1 MKFKIMALFT
11 IFLIASCSNAEAS
24 LTINEAENIGFQKEK
39 QQLFQMI
46 GATDGWSG
54 TWEGEK
60 VELYQF
66 ESPEKIKK
74 DLFSTSTDKGNI
86 SGWVDKCTVRNM
98 FMLSK
103 GKKACSKLKT
113 LADS

>member
-1 MKFKIMALFT
+1 MKLKLMSLVT
-11 IFLIASCSNAEAS
+11 IFLIASCSNAEAP
-24 LTINEAENIGFQKEK
+24 LTINEAESIGFKKKQ

-46 GATDGWSG
+46 GAIDGWSG
-54 TWEGEK
+54 TWEGER

-74 DLFSTSTDKGNI
+74 DLFSTSTDEGNI

-113 LADS
+113 LTSS

>member
-1 MKFKIMALFT
+1 MKFKLMSLLAIS
-11 IFLIASCSNAEAS
+11 LIVSCSSAEAP
-24 LTINEAENIGFQKEK
+24 LTINKAENIGFKKEK

-54 TWEGEK
+54 IWEGEK

-66 ESPEKIKK
+66 ESSEKIKK
-74 DLFSTSTDKGNI
+74 DLFSTSTDEGNI
-86 SGWVDKCTVRNM
+86 SGWVDKCSVRNM

-103 GKKACSKLKT
+103 GSKACSKLRT
-113 LADS
+113 LAGS